1 MEHLLIYP
9 VKKGYLDRDL
19 ISEVGKAAEQAG
31 FYAFLSWDHYMLPDA
46 PETLDAW
53 SILGYLAGQTT
64 SIKLGTVVTPIPFRP
79 PSQLAKI
86 VASVDHLSGGRTI
99 LGVGA
104 GWHQSEFDGFSSW
117 GSPGQRVTRTEEA
130 LDLITRLWTGEKVS
144 FEGNNYKSDG
154 AVISPVPTQ
163 NPHPPM
169 WFGVRGK
176 RMLHLAAKYADAW
189 IPTNISPD
197 IYAET
202 LKHLREKRSELGI
215 NIPLKG
221 ALQNFDVFTEAEP
234 CIETINSYAEAGC
247 EYYGSIWSYPPE
259 EMVSRIRW
267 FAEKVM
273 PNV

>member
-9 VKKGYLDRDL
+9 VKKGYLDKNL

-31 FYAFLSWDHYMLPDA
+31 FYAFLSWDHYMLPDG

-53 SILGYLAGQTT
+53 SILSYLAGQTT

-104 GWHQSEFDGFSSW
+104 GWHQPEFDGFSSW
-117 GSPGQRVTRTEEA
+117 DSPGQRVTRTSEA
-130 LDLITRLWTGEKVS
+130 LDLITKLWTGGKVN
-144 FEGNNYKSDG
+144 FEGKNYRSDG

-163 NPHPPM
+163 KPYPPM
-169 WFGVRGK
+169 WFGVRGA
-176 RMLHLAAKYADAW
+176 RMLNLASQYADAW
-189 IPTNISPD
+189 IPTNITPE
-197 IYAET
+197 IYEDE
-202 LKHLREKRSELGI
+202 LKKLREKRLKLGI
-215 NIPLKG
+215 TTHLKG
-221 ALQNFDVFTEAEP
+221 ALQNFDLFTQSEP
-234 CIETINSYAEAGC
+234 CISTINSYAEAGC
-247 EYYGSIWSYPPE
+247 EYYGSIWSYPAE
-259 EMVSRIRW
+259 EMVSRIGW
-267 FAEKVM
+267 FAEEVM

>member
-9 VKKGYLDRDL
+9 VKKGYLDKNL
-19 ISEVGKAAEQAG
+19 ISEVCKAAEQAG
-31 FYAFLSWDHYMLPDA
+31 FYAFLSWDHYMLPDG

-53 SILGYLAGQTT
+53 SILSYLAGQTT

-104 GWHQSEFDGFSSW
+104 GWHQPEFDGFSSW
-117 GSPGQRVTRTEEA
+117 GSPGQRVTRTSEA
-130 LDLITRLWTGEKVS
+130 LDMITKLWTGEKVN
-144 FEGNNYKSDG
+144 FEGKNYRSDG

-163 NPHPPM
+163 KPYPPM
-169 WFGVRGK
+169 WFGVRGP
-176 RMLHLAAKYADAW
+176 RMLNLASQYADAW
-189 IPTNISPD
+189 IPTNITPE
-197 IYAET
+197 IYEDE
-202 LKHLREKRSELGI
+202 LKKLREKRLKLGI
-215 NIPLKG
+215 TTHLKG
-221 ALQNFDVFTEAEP
+221 ALQNFDLFTQSEP
-234 CIETINSYAEAGC
+234 CISTINSYAEAGC

-259 EMVSRIRW
+259 EMVSRIGW
-267 FAEKVM
+267 FAEEVM